1 MNYNSLIKNPK
12 VKITAIVIAVVLLIV
27 ILVVCYFKLKKGT
40 TNLIDVIKNK
50 QLANEADA
58 EINPDNISLTQVQ
71 INTLADK
78 LHAAMAGMGTDEDA
92 IFAVFNSLN
101 TRSDLLQ
108 LIKTFGYRDGETLQE
123 WLADDLSTSDISH
136 INSILASRNINY
148 IF

>member
-12 VKITAIVIAVVLLIV
+12 LKITAMVIAVVLLIV

>member
-78 LHAAMAGMGTDEDA
+78 LHTAMSGMGTDEDA

>member
-12 VKITAIVIAVVLLIV
+12 VKITAIVIAVVLMIV
-27 ILVVCYFKLKKGT
+27 ILVVSYFKLKKGT

-50 QLANEADA
+50 QLADEADA

-78 LHAAMAGMGTDEDA
+78 LHTAMSGMGTDEDA

-123 WLADDLSTSDISH
+123 WLVDDLSTSDISH

>member
-12 VKITAIVIAVVLLIV
+12 VKITAIVIAVVLMIV

-78 LHAAMAGMGTDEDA
+78 LHTAMSGMGTDEDA

-123 WLADDLSTSDISH
+123 WLVDDLSTSDISH

>member
-27 ILVVCYFKLKKGT
+27 ILVMCYFKLKKGT